1 MKGSNIELRRMGEG
15 DRDQVIEL
23 IFNSTNAWY
32 QQHFKK
38 NVFGGDP
45 SACEIFTEVY
55 EELDPG
61 CCIIAEDMGTGRL
74 AGSCFYHPRET
85 HFSLGIMNAS
95 PDYFGKGVA
104 SRILDEIISLAENEK
119 LPVRLVSSAM
129 NLDSFSLY
137 TRRGFVPRMTFQDMF
152 LSVPEDGLSVD
163 PPEGM
168 DRVRDAIPEDAKAMA
183 DLEKKLNGIRREKDF
198 TYFIRNG
205 SGVWGVSVI
214 ESTEGQITGFLCS
227 VNGSGSKML
236 GPGIS
241 SKCSDS
247 AALIYNELNARHR
260 GNAPVFLVPV
270 QESELVQTLYGWGA
284 KNCEMHLCQVRGDCP
299 PLNGV
304 TMPTFMPETG

>member
-104 SRILDEIISLAENEK
+104 ARILDEIISLAEHEK

-168 DRVRDAIPEDAKAMA
+168 DRVRDAVPEDAKAMA

-205 SGVWGVSVI
+205 SGVWGISVI
-214 ESTEGQITGFLCS
+214 ESTEGQITGFL
-227 VNGSGSKML
+227 
-236 GPGIS
+236 
-241 SKCSDS
+241 
-247 AALIYNELNARHR
+247 
-260 GNAPVFLVPV
+260 
-270 QESELVQTLYGWGA
+270 
-284 KNCEMHLCQVRGDCP
+284 
-299 PLNGV
+299 
-304 TMPTFMPETG
+304 